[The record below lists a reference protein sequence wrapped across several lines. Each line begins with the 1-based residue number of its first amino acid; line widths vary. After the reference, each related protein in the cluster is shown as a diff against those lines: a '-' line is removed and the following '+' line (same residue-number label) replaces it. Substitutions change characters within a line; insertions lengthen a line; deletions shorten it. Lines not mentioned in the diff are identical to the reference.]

1 METSSPAGDLLGI
14 VALLIASFIFSAS
27 EAAFLG
33 AGIARI
39 RQLAEQGDWR
49 ARLAEWML
57 RRRAYVLAV
66 ALVGITASNY
76 SAERLA
82 TEVAVGYHPVWGPVV
97 AMVVMT
103 TVVVLVC
110 EIFPIHLGAR
120 IPEAVA
126 TRAAPLLAAAS
137 VVLAPAVAILWSA
150 GQLMLRLMGVRQAEI
165 RQRVSEEHLRALIDV
180 GTAQGVLDEDERLWL
195 HRVLNFGDLT
205 AGQVMT
211 PRTDLVAVPAEMPV
225 GEALRLGLDTG
236 HSRLPVYEDMIDTVV
251 GMFHLKDALP
261 LARSGQLDQPV
272 STIARPALFV
282 PDSLPADE
290 LLRRLQSARR
300 TAAIVKDEFGGTA
313 GLVTVEDLLE
323 EIVGSIQDEYD
334 AGEEPEIVQQGPD
347 QWLASGLAKPQAVE
361 EATGVELPQ
370 GSWDT
375 LGGFLMSL
383 TEQLPKVG
391 DRVVWGPLEFT
402 VAEMDEARLEKVIIH
417 RLSPGEAPEPPGGS
431 PQPRGVT
438 SASPSGTVA
447 PPGGTPQ
454 PTAIPSRTDPKNGGG
469 PTGGN
474 PDPGSQQM
482 VSDG

>member
-1 METSSPAGDLLGI
+1 MESSSTVGDLLGI
-14 VALLIASFIFSAS
+14 VALLIASFVFSAS

-33 AGIARI
+33 AGIARV

-66 ALVGITASNY
+66 ALIGITASNY

-82 TEVAVGYHPVWGPVV
+82 TQVAVGYHVVWGPIV
-97 AMVVMT
+97 AVAVMT
-103 TVVVLVC
+103 TVVVLIC
-110 EIFPIHLGAR
+110 EILPIHLAAR
-120 IPEAVA
+120 VPEIVA
-126 TRAAPLLAAAS
+126 TRAAPLLVAAS
-137 VVLAPAVAILWSA
+137 VVLAPAVVVLWSA
-150 GQLMLRLMGVRQAEI
+150 GQLMLRLMGLRQAQV

-180 GTAQGVLDEDERLWL
+180 GTAQGALDEDERLWL

-211 PRTDLVAVPAEMPV
+211 PRTDLVAVPAEASA

-236 HSRLPVYEDMIDTVV
+236 HSRLPVYEGTIDNVV
-251 GMFHLKDALP
+251 GLFHLKDALP
-261 LARSGQLDQPV
+261 LARAGNLDQPV
-272 STIARPALFV
+272 RAVARPALFV

-300 TAAIVKDEFGGTA
+300 TAAVVKDEFGGTA

-334 AGEEPEIVQQGPD
+334 AGEEPEIVSKGPNE
-347 QWLASGLAKPQAVE
+347 WVCSGLAKPQALE

-375 LGGFLMSL
+375 VGGFIMSL
-383 TEQLPKVG
+383 IEQVPKVG
-391 DRVVWGPLEFT
+391 DQVTWGPLELT
-402 VAEMDEARLEKVIIH
+402 VAEMDDAKLEKIIVRKRAH
-417 RLSPGEAPEPPGGS
+417 DGNAEPAQDDSLPAGSNPGPH
-431 PQPRGVT
+431 
-438 SASPSGTVA
+438 
-447 PPGGTPQ
+447 
-454 PTAIPSRTDPKNGGG
+454 
-469 PTGGN
+469 
-474 PDPGSQQM
+474 SQQAT
-482 VSDG
+482 SDG

>member
-1 METSSPAGDLLGI
+1 MESSSTTGDLLGI
-14 VALLIASFIFSAS
+14 VALLIASFVFSAS

-33 AGIARI
+33 AGIARV

-82 TEVAVGYHPVWGPVV
+82 TEIAVGYHAVWGPI
-97 AMVVMT
+97 AAAVVMT
-103 TVVVLVC
+103 VVVVLVC
-110 EIFPIHLGAR
+110 EILPIHLAAR
-120 IPEAVA
+120 VPETVA
-126 TRAAPLLAAAS
+126 TKAAPLLATAS
-137 VVLAPAVAILWSA
+137 ILLAPVVAVLWSA
-150 GQLMLRLMGVRQAEI
+150 GQLMLQLMGLRQQDI

-180 GTAQGVLDEDERLWL
+180 GTAQGVLNEDERLWL

-211 PRTDLVAVPAEMPV
+211 PRTDLVAVPADASV
-225 GEALRLGLDTG
+225 GEALRLGLDAG
-236 HSRLPVYEDMIDTVV
+236 HSRLPVYEGTIDNVV

-261 LARSGQLDQPV
+261 LARTGQLRQPV
-272 STIARPALFV
+272 RTVARPALFV

-300 TAAIVKDEFGGTA
+300 TAAVVKDEFGGTA

-334 AGEEPEIVQQGPD
+334 AGEEPEVVEKGPNE
-347 QWLASGLAKPQAVE
+347 WLCSGLAKPQAIE
-361 EATGVELPQ
+361 EATGVELPE

-375 LGGFLMSL
+375 LGGFIMSL
-383 TEQLPKVG
+383 TEQVPKAG
-391 DRVVWGPLEFT
+391 DQVVWGPLEFT
-402 VAEMDEARLEKVIIH
+402 IAEMDEARMERVII
-417 RLSPGEAPEPPGGS
+417 RKRPFDGTTEPPEGAPKDSRGPQGS
-431 PQPRGVT
+431 NRKPSSEQ
-438 SASPSGTVA
+438 ASG
-447 PPGGTPQ
+447 
-454 PTAIPSRTDPKNGGG
+454 NG
-469 PTGGN
+469 
-474 PDPGSQQM
+474 
-482 VSDG
+482 

>member
-1 METSSPAGDLLGI
+1 METSSTAGDLLGI

-33 AGIARI
+33 AGIARV

-82 TEVAVGYHPVWGPVV
+82 TQVAVGYHVVWGPIAAV
-97 AMVVMT
+97 AVMT
-103 TVVVLVC
+103 AVVVLVC
-110 EIFPIHLGAR
+110 EIFPIHLAAR
-120 IPEAVA
+120 LPEAVA
-126 TRAAPLLAAAS
+126 TKAAPVLAAAS
-137 VVLAPAVAILWSA
+137 VVLAPAVAVLWTA
-150 GQLMLRLMGVRQAEI
+150 GQLMLRLMGLRQAEI

-195 HRVLNFGDLT
+195 HRVLNFADLT

-211 PRTDLVAVPAEMPV
+211 PRTDLVAIPADASV
-225 GEALRLGLDTG
+225 GEALRLGLRTG
-236 HSRLPVYEDMIDTVV
+236 HSRLPVYEDTIDNVV

-261 LARSGQLDQPV
+261 LARSGQLDRAV
-272 STIARPALFV
+272 STVARPALFV

-334 AGEEPEIVQQGPD
+334 AGEEPEIIQTGPD
-347 QWLASGLAKPQAVE
+347 EWLASGLAKPQAVE
-361 EATGVELPQ
+361 EATGVELPE

-375 LGGFLMSL
+375 LGGFILSL

-391 DRVVWGPLEFT
+391 DQVVWGPLEFT
-402 VAEMDEARLEKVIIH
+402 VAEMDEARLEKVVIRKH
-417 RLSPGEAPEPPGGS
+417 PPASASQPTEDAPEVSAGSSCGS
-431 PQPRGVT
+431 PQAGSGVAATNINST
-438 SASPSGTVA
+438 SHQAVGN
-447 PPGGTPQ
+447 GR
-454 PTAIPSRTDPKNGGG
+454 RTE
-469 PTGGN
+469 
-474 PDPGSQQM
+474 
-482 VSDG
+482 